1 MGGICGYFSE
11 KIVDVD
17 FIDDMSSAISKRGSN
32 ISKHIEENWG
42 FANLSHEKE
51 KEIIYTDD
59 IYVVVDGNFKNK
71 ESIIELYKKYGESF
85 IYQLKGYYAFALFD
99 KNNNKL
105 ILGRDPLGTKPLY
118 YYIDGNTI
126 VFASELKSII
136 KYPKFIKSIN
146 NNVLSLYFRYSYI
159 NEPFTIFENTFKL
172 EHGHFLVIKNGKFI
186 NKSYWNCIDNYN
198 NNSKKYIKDFNNAKN
213 KLEDILVQNLES
225 MIKDNKK
232 IGVYLSGGVDSSLV
246 TSLLCKKLKIKNIDT
261 FSIGFYEK
269 ERNEAEK
276 SKRIAKYLGTNH
288 HEYYINEKDI
298 LETVKKVPLYYD
310 EPFADASQIPTIILN
325 EFAKKNGVELAISG
339 DGADQIFC
347 GSTIYDK
354 LEKLQKIHRAL
365 NPLNININKRIIN
378 DTKLKYIFRNT
389 NKKCQSQVDAIFK
402 EYFFKGLFIEK
413 NKQIYEY
420 DKSINNKS
428 WQVKRMIIDID
439 TFLAVRLNTKTD
451 RCASNNGI
459 NMQSP
464 FLSTQ
469 LVEYSFKI
477 PQKYKYYHSNK
488 KFILKEILFD
498 YLPKDLL
505 EDEKKGFGIPMIK
518 WINKYLYD
526 DIARLSE
533 KSFIKKQNIFNY
545 DVLSTILK
553 KIKENKVDRHYGQ
566 VLWNYYMFQLWYEKY
581 MS

>member
-1 MGGICGYFSE
+1 MSGICGYVS
-11 KIVDVD
+11 KNN
-17 FIDDMSSAISKRGSN
+17 IDINVLSDMSKAIINRGNN
-32 ISKHIEENWG
+32 IQKYTEQNWG
-42 FANLSHEKE
+42 VANLSYDIKNIECR
-51 KEIIYTDD
+51 DN
-59 IYVVVDGNFKNK
+59 IYVVVDGNFKNT

-99 KNNNKL
+99 KKINKL

-136 KYPKFIKSIN
+136 KYPKFIKNIN
-146 NNVLSLYFRYSYI
+146 NNALSLYFRYSYI
-159 NEPFTIFENTFKL
+159 NEPDTIFENTFKL
-172 EHGHFLVIKNGKFI
+172 EHGHFLVFNSGNII
-186 NKSYWNCIDNYN
+186 NKTYWNCIDSYN
-198 NNSKKYIKDFNNAKN
+198 SNSRKCIKDFNIAK
-213 KLEDILVQNLES
+213 KTVEDMLVHNLES
-225 MIKDNKK
+225 MIMDNKK
-232 IGVYLSGGVDSSLV
+232 AGIYLSGGIDSSLV

-276 SKRIAKYLGTNH
+276 SKRIAKYLRTNH
-288 HEYYINEKDI
+288 HEHYINEKDI
-298 LETVKKVPLYYD
+298 LETIKKVPLYYD

-354 LEKLQKIHRAL
+354 LYKLQKMHKLI
-365 NPLNININKRIIN
+365 NPLNLNISKKMINN
-378 DTKLKYIFRNT
+378 TKLKYIFRNT
-389 NKKCQSQVDAIFK
+389 NIKCQSQVDAIFK
-402 EYFFKGLFIEK
+402 EYYFKGLFIEK
-413 NKQIYEY
+413 NKHIYEY
-420 DKSINNKS
+420 DKSINNRS

-464 FLSTQ
+464 FLSTE
-469 LVEYSFKI
+469 LVDYSFKI

-505 EDEKKGFGIPMIK
+505 ENGKKGFGIPIIK
-518 WINKYLYD
+518 WINRYLYN
-526 DIARLSE
+526 DILRLSE
-533 KSFIKKQNIFNY
+533 QNFIKKQSIFDY
-545 DVLSTILK
+545 DILK
-553 KIKENKVDRHYGQ
+553 QLLNIIKDKNVDSNYGQ
-566 VLWNYYMFQLWYEKY
+566 ILWNYYMFQLWYEKY
-581 MS
+581 MC